1 MLKIYGHPGS
11 RAARALWVCRELG
24 VQFEHIP
31 THFADGGT
39 QSAAFL
45 AINPA
50 GRIPAIDDDGFCL
63 AESMAINIYLAKKHG
78 GELAPKSLE
87 DEARMLQWSFWAM
100 TETEKPLVTLF
111 MQRFEVQPGSDL
123 EKYFRE
129 RSPKDPATE
138 QAALKALQHPLTV
151 LNNHLA
157 NREYLLGSSF
167 TLADLNVASVMSMG
181 LAARFDFSPY
191 PNVQQW
197 LGRCVG
203 RPAARPPKKS

>member
-11 RAARALWVCRELG
+11 RAARPLWVCRELG
-24 VQFEHIP
+24 LQHEHVP

-39 QSAAFL
+39 QAPEFL

-87 DEARMLQWSFWAM
+87 DEARMLQWSFWVM
-100 TETEKPLVTLF
+100 TEAEKPLLTVF
-111 MQRFEVQPGSDL
+111 MQRVELPPGTEI

-129 RSPKDPATE
+129 RSPKDPAVE
-138 QAALKALQHPLTV
+138 QAALKALQHPLSV
-151 LNNHLA
+151 LNGHLA
-157 NREYLLGSSF
+157 SREYLLGASF
-167 TLADLNVASVMSMG
+167 TLADLNVASVLSMG
-181 LAARFDFSPY
+181 LAVKFDFSPY

-197 LGRCVG
+197 LGRCVS

>member
-11 RAARALWVCRELG
+11 RAARTLWVCRELG
-24 VQFEHIP
+24 LQFEHVP

-39 QSAAFL
+39 QSAEFL
-45 AINPA
+45 QINPA
-50 GRIPAIDDDGFCL
+50 GRIPAIDDDGFRL

-100 TETEKPLVTLF
+100 TEVEKPLVVLL
-111 MQRFEVQPGSDL
+111 MQRLEVPAGSEI

-138 QAALKALQHPLTV
+138 QAALKAVEHPLSV
-151 LNNHLA
+151 LNGHLA
-157 NREYLLGSSF
+157 NREYLLGSGFS
-167 TLADLNVASVMSMG
+167 LADLNVASVLSMG
-181 LAARFDFSPY
+181 LAAKFDYSAY

-197 LGRCVG
+197 LGRCLG

>member
-11 RAARALWVCRELG
+11 RAARTLWVCRELG

-39 QSAAFL
+39 KSAAFL

-78 GELAPKSLE
+78 GELAPRSLE

-100 TETEKPLVTLF
+100 TEAEKPLVTLF
-111 MQRFEVQPGSDL
+111 MQRFEVQPGSEL

-138 QAALKALQHPLTV
+138 QAALKALEHPLTV
-151 LNNHLA
+151 LNDHLA

-191 PNVQQW
+191 PGVQQW
-197 LGRCVG
+197 LGRCLG

>member
-11 RAARALWVCRELG
+11 RAARTLWVCRELG
-24 VQFEHIP
+24 VQYEHIP

-39 QSAAFL
+39 KSAQFL

-63 AESMAINIYLAKKHG
+63 AESMAINVYLAKKHG
-78 GELAPKSLE
+78 GELVPKSLE

-100 TETEKPLVTLF
+100 TEVEKPLVTLF
-111 MQRFEVQPGSDL
+111 MQRFEVSPGSEL

-129 RSPKDPATE
+129 RSPKDPVTE
-138 QAALKALQHPLTV
+138 QAALKAVEHPLSV
-151 LNNHLA
+151 LNGHLA
-157 NREYLLGSSF
+157 KQDYLLGSSF
-167 TLADLNVASVMSMG
+167 TLADLNVASVLSMG
-181 LAARFDFSPY
+181 LAAKFDYGPY
-191 PNVQQW
+191 PHVQQW
-197 LGRCVG
+197 LGRCLA

>member
-11 RAARALWVCRELG
+11 RAARPLWVCRELG
-24 VQFEHIP
+24 LQYEHVP

-39 QSAAFL
+39 KSAEFL

-50 GRIPAIDDDGFCL
+50 GRIPAIDDGGFRL

-78 GELAPKSLE
+78 GELAPQSLE

-100 TETEKPLVTLF
+100 TEVEKSLLAIF
-111 MQRFEVQPGSDL
+111 MQRAELPPGSAV

-129 RSPKDPATE
+129 RAPI
-138 QAALKALQHPLTV
+138 KALEHPLSV
-151 LNNHLA
+151 LNGHLA
-157 NREYLLGSSF
+157 NQQYLLGDSF
-167 TLADLNVASVMSMG
+167 TLADLNVASVLSMG
-181 LAARFDFSPY
+181 LAAKFDFSGY

-197 LGRCVG
+197 LTRCVS

>member
-1 MLKIYGHPGS
+1 MLKIYGQPGS
-11 RAARALWVCRELG
+11 RAARTLWVCRELG

-39 QSAAFL
+39 KAAAFL

-78 GELAPKSLE
+78 GDLAPKTLE

-100 TETEKPLVTLF
+100 TEAEKSLVTLF
-111 MQRFEVQPGSDL
+111 IQRFEAEPGSEL

-138 QAALKALQHPLTV
+138 PAVLKALEHPLTV

-167 TLADLNVASVMSMG
+167 SLADLNVASVMSMG
-181 LAARFDFSPY
+181 MAAKFDFSPY

-197 LGRCVG
+197 
-203 RPAARPPKKS
+203 

>member
-11 RAARALWVCRELG
+11 RAARTLWICRELG
-24 VQFEHIP
+24 LQYEHIP

-39 QSAAFL
+39 QSPEFL

-50 GRIPAIDDDGFCL
+50 GRVPAVDDDGFRL

-87 DEARMLQWSFWAM
+87 DEASMLQWTFWAM
-100 TETEKPLVTLF
+100 TEVEKPLLTVL
-111 MQRFEVQPGSDL
+111 MQRMELPPGSDM

-129 RSPKDPATE
+129 RSPKDAAAE
-138 QAALKALQHPLTV
+138 QAALKALEHPLTV
-151 LNNHLA
+151 LNGHLA
-157 NREYLLGSSF
+157 SRQYILGPSF
-167 TLADLNVASVMSMG
+167 TVADLNVASVLTLG
-181 LAARFDFSPY
+181 LAAKFDFSAY

-197 LGRCVG
+197 LGRCTA

>member
-11 RAARALWVCRELG
+11 RAARTLWVCRELG
-24 VQFEHIP
+24 VQYEHIP

-39 QSAAFL
+39 KSPEFL

-50 GRIPAIDDDGFCL
+50 GRIPAIDDDGFRL

-78 GELAPKSLE
+78 SELAPQNLE

-100 TETEKPLVTLF
+100 TEVEKLLLTVF
-111 MQRFEVQPGSDL
+111 MQRVELPVGSEV

-129 RSPKDPATE
+129 RSPKDPAAE
-138 QAALKALQHPLTV
+138 QAALKALQHPLSV
-151 LNNHLA
+151 LNGHLA
-157 NREYLLGSSF
+157 NREYLLGPAF
-167 TLADLNVASVMSMG
+167 TLADLNVASVLTMG
-181 LAARFDFSPY
+181 LAAKFDFSPY

-197 LGRCVG
+197 LGRCTA

>member
-11 RAARALWVCRELG
+11 RAARTLWVCRELG
-24 VQFEHIP
+24 LEYEHVP

-39 QSAAFL
+39 KSAEFL

-50 GRIPAIDDDGFCL
+50 GRIPAIDDAGFRL

-100 TETEKPLVTLF
+100 TEVEKLMLTVY
-111 MQRFEVQPGSDL
+111 MQRAELPPGSEV

-129 RSPKDPATE
+129 RSPKDPAAE
-138 QAALKALQHPLTV
+138 QAAIKTLQHPLSV
-151 LNNHLA
+151 LDGHLA
-157 NREYLLGSSF
+157 NREYLLGPTFS
-167 TLADLNVASVMSMG
+167 LADLNVASVLSMG
-181 LAARFDFSPY
+181 LAAKFDFSAY

-197 LGRCVG
+197 LGRCTA

>member
-1 MLKIYGHPGS
+1 MLKIYGHPAS
-11 RAARALWVCRELG
+11 RAARTLWTCRELG
-24 VQFEHIP
+24 LQYEHVP

-39 QSAAFL
+39 KSPEFL
-45 AINPA
+45 AVNPA
-50 GRIPAIDDDGFCL
+50 GRIPAIDDDGFRL

-100 TETEKPLVTLF
+100 TEVEKPLLTVF
-111 MQRFEVQPGSDL
+111 MQRVELPPGSEI

-129 RSPKDPATE
+129 RSPKDLAVE
-138 QAALKALQHPLTV
+138 RAALKALEHPLSV
-151 LNNHLA
+151 LNGHLA
-157 NREYLLGSSF
+157 DREYLLGPSF
-167 TLADLNVASVMSMG
+167 SLADLNVASVLSMG
-181 LAARFDFSPY
+181 LAAKFDFSAY

-197 LGRCVG
+197 LSRCVG

>member
-24 VQFEHIP
+24 LQYEHVP

-39 QSAAFL
+39 KSAEFL

-50 GRIPAIDDDGFCL
+50 GRVPAIDDGGFRL

-87 DEARMLQWSFWAM
+87 EEARMLQWSFWAM
-100 TETEKPLVTLF
+100 TEVEKPLLTVF
-111 MQRFEVQPGSDL
+111 MQRAQLPPGSDV

-129 RSPKDPATE
+129 RSPKDPAAE
-138 QAALKALQHPLTV
+138 QAAIKALEQPLSV
-151 LNNHLA
+151 LNAQLA
-157 NREYLLGSSF
+157 NRQYLLGDSF
-167 TLADLNVASVMSMG
+167 TLADLNVASVLSMG
-181 LAARFDFSPY
+181 LAAKFDFAGY

-197 LGRCVG
+197 LSRCVA

>member
-11 RAARALWVCRELG
+11 RAARPLWVCRELG
-24 VQFEHIP
+24 VQYEHIP

-39 QSAAFL
+39 KSPQFL

-63 AESMAINIYLAKKHG
+63 AESMAINVYLAKKHG
-78 GELAPKSLE
+78 GELAPRSLE

-100 TETEKPLVTLF
+100 TEVEKPLVTLF
-111 MQRFEVQPGSDL
+111 MQRFEVPTGSEI

-138 QAALKALQHPLTV
+138 QAALKAVEHPLSV
-151 LNNHLA
+151 LNGHLA
-157 NREYLLGSSF
+157 KQDYLLGSSF
-167 TLADLNVASVMSMG
+167 TLADLNVASVLSMG
-181 LAARFDFSPY
+181 LAAKFDYGPY

-197 LGRCVG
+197 LGRCLS